1 METVKLGRNG
11 QLSLPRAVMK
21 RLHLKGNET
30 LLLDVTEDG
39 IIRLRPATVLPVEIY
54 TSERVAEFERE
65 SEVEAAT
72 RSAVRKALSR
82 SRG

>member
-1 METVKLGRNG
+1 MDTVKLGRNG

-21 RLHLKGNET
+21 RLHLQGNET
-30 LLLDVTEDG
+30 LLLDVSEDG
-39 IIRLRPATVLPVEIY
+39 VIRLRPAAVLPIEVY
-54 TSERVAEFERE
+54 TPERVAEFERE